1 MADGKCG
8 HYFKHAEQA
17 ATHSRRSSPAGAGDD
32 ERRRQKKCQQEQE
45 MVCAFRDVPHA
56 EAEETEEANRAYAE
70 TKVGPS
76 ICVSRLCNAT
86 CLLIVQL
93 IERLLVIALLGDDAD
108 TGVA

>member
-1 MADGKCG
+1 
-8 HYFKHAEQA
+8 
-17 ATHSRRSSPAGAGDD
+17 
-32 ERRRQKKCQQEQE
+32 

-56 EAEETEEANRAYAE
+56 EAEQTEEANRAYAE

-93 IERLLVIALLGDDAD
+93 IERLLFIATFGRRCGYRGRAEP
-108 TGVA
+108 GNSPGRPRSAFR